1 MAEKDATVLAK
12 VEQAAASLNP
22 AATANALL
30 KATEPPLPAKPAA
43 PAVPANGKGN
53 GGAGTEPKP
62 ANTPSSSSLLF
73 AMVKSWITQVP
84 LGFGSGFLL
93 AKQNVPGAV
102 FAALLTSLFVSMD
115 ILGRKEIANSYW
127 PALLAMTTVLT
138 LTSVVPWAATLKKP
152 TSRGKQLS
160 LPLGVGVAA
169 CLCLLAAMVGPN
181 KTSQSGSLLGAII
194 TLMYV
199 LISSSIGWH
208 AGKVSGASGYAS
220 GGGQNGGKGGSG
232 TMTDAPSSQPAP
244 DAPSSQP
251 APAASSSNRA
261 LHAGWAVYSV
271 ILLLLLTLFD
281 AISQFN

>member
-1 MAEKDATVLAK
+1 MANEQLAK
-12 VEQAAASLNP
+12 QLEKVNQVIAAATNTSTP
-22 AATANALL
+22 VAAVAQEVA
-30 KATEPPLPAKPAA
+30 
-43 PAVPANGKGN
+43 ANGKGN
-53 GGAGTEPKP
+53 GGAAPAAP
-62 ANTPSSSSLLF
+62 ANGKPGAMSLLG
-73 AMVKSWITQVP
+73 AMAGSWITQVP
-84 LGFGSGFLL
+84 LGAGSGFLL
-93 AKQNVPGAV
+93 AKQNIPGAV

-115 ILGRKEIANSYW
+115 ILGRKDLANNYW
-127 PALLAMTTVLT
+127 PVLLGMTTVLT

-152 TSRGKQLS
+152 MSRGKQLS

-208 AGKVSGASGYAS
+208 AGKVSGTSGYAS